1 MKKEIKLEDILNDIE
16 NGLEFL
22 NRTIKKDNVY
32 TVIIGPTGAGKST
45 LANVLNKHEVKIS
58 LIDGKKVY
66 DVVGEST
73 IKIGHKNVSTTGR
86 PNIEN
91 SYIDCP
97 GLGDTE
103 PAKEL
108 QNAVYMQKVFSCEK
122 FRVLIVAE
130 SSSIFDGRAQTFI
143 KMLENLNECMGKKF
157 VRYSEQFGLCISK
170 VSPDDFEHDA
180 TDDPFEFSKLIKQQ
194 VASSTFHDGIN
205 LVESLKDRII
215 CFTKND
221 SYESLTKKLM
231 NLVPK
236 VNAGNAIPIS
246 PILSQAGIS
255 TITTMIEDVFTKI
268 NVYNSKNVKKY
279 IKNIKL
285 NLRIISRSIDITEY
299 INKLNKHVG
308 SERAELFK
316 TGIRS
321 IENSSG
327 MDDLVTNIIMFN
339 KNVDSI
345 ISLST
350 DGLKPIKSIACMFL
364 KSNELSN
371 SYKQNFTEIIKPVL
385 KLEEKFKNFSK
396 DINTME
402 KDWNII
408 KDFTTGSNWKKIFAL
423 GVGIAS
429 ASVLAADSIPSLEL
443 SISKATKLTASVFTG
458 CSLILGGLTSSHEVV
473 ESCDTFEKKHP
484 EIKPYANEFR
494 QIYRELPNAFAE
506 LWIDSRPTDMG
517 NYLQTLRYELKAT
530 HIDNFSSQYNDIS

>member
-1 MKKEIKLEDILNDIE
+1 MKKELKLEDILYDIE

-22 NRTIKKDNVY
+22 SHTIKKDNVY

-45 LANVLNKHEVKIS
+45 IANVLNKHKVEIS

-73 IKIGHKNVSTTGR
+73 IKIGHKNVSTTKR

-122 FRVLIVAE
+122 FRVIIVTE
-130 SSSIFDGRAQTFI
+130 SSSIFDGRAQVFI
-143 KMLENLNECMGKKF
+143 KMLENLNDCMGKQF
-157 VRYSEQFGLCISK
+157 VKYSKQFGLCISK
-170 VSPDDFEHDA
+170 VSLDDFELGV
-180 TDDPFEFSKLIKQQ
+180 TDDPSEFSKIIKQQ
-194 VASSTFHDGIN
+194 VALSTYQD
-205 LVESLKDRII
+205 LVESLQDRIM

-221 SYESLTKKLM
+221 SYESITRKLM
-231 NLVPK
+231 NFIPK
-236 VNAGNAIPIS
+236 VVAGNAVPIS
-246 PILSQAGIS
+246 PILSPAGIL
-255 TITTMIEDVFTKI
+255 TITSMIEDVFNKI
-268 NVYNSKNVKKY
+268 NDYNNKNVGKY
-279 IKNIKL
+279 IKNIRN
-285 NLRIISRSIDITEY
+285 NLKTSEIINMTEY

-308 SERAELFK
+308 SKRAELFK
-316 TGIRS
+316 IGIES

-327 MDDLVTNIIMFN
+327 MNDLVTNIIVFN
-339 KNVDSI
+339 ENIKHQTLITTLSI
-345 ISLST
+345 
-350 DGLKPIKSIACMFL
+350 DGLKPIRSIACMFL
-364 KSNELSN
+364 KSNDFSDF
-371 SYKQNFTEIIKPVL
+371 YKQKFTDIIKPVM
-385 KLEEKFKNFSK
+385 KLEEKYENFLK

-402 KDWNII
+402 KDWNIL
-408 KDFTTGSNWKKIFAL
+408 KDFTTSSNWKKIFAL

-429 ASVLAADSIPSLEL
+429 AGVLAADSIPSLEL
-443 SISKATKLTASVFTG
+443 SISKATKLTASIFTG
-458 CSLILGGLTSSHEVV
+458 CSLILGGLTSSHEVI
-473 ESCDTFEKKHP
+473 ESCDTFEKNHP

-494 QIYRELPNAFAE
+494 QIYKGLPNTFAE

-517 NYLQTLRYELKAT
+517 NYLQTLRYELKTA